1 MHSSIHLSPIV
12 RQTQFD
18 PFWQQANGELM
29 REAIEIWTA
38 QVPNDTTPPLES
50 IRQKDW
56 YRPIVQSKLNSL
68 LNTEES
74 IDRARLHGF
83 AYPGA
88 GDWLNVLPSN
98 NLGLAL
104 TDHQF
109 SIACPLRL
117 GAPVS
122 SSHKCEC
129 GVVTDRYGSHQLVC
143 PKIMS
148 CFARHQLGDDVIYDS
163 LRPPN
168 IPASLELVGL
178 FRNDGRRPDGATLVP
193 WGRGRSLAWD
203 YTCVHRLAESLIR
216 TCLNPGDRRR
226 ISKTQPPVTSHHVTC
241 SNRSVLRPLEGSA
254 TQASPSFAPISCA
267 LKARPMTPNRAYT

>member
-1 MHSSIHLSPIV
+1 MTDLLSILSERITDLP
-12 RQTQFD
+12 R
-18 PFWQQANGELM
+18 QQAFFLVKNCLAVPKLLYLLRTSPTFCLPDLVSNLDEQFRDSREKLFNVPLTVDTKSGGIGIPLPSDLCTAAYISHRSCARPSSTLSGNKHNGELM
-29 REAIEIWTA
+29 RKAIEIWTA

-68 LNTEES
+68 LNTDES

-83 AYPGA
+83 AYPGD

-163 LRPPN
+163 APP
-168 IPASLELVGL
+168 
-178 FRNDGRRPDGATLVP
+178 
-193 WGRGRSLAWD
+193 
-203 YTCVHRLAESLIR
+203 
-216 TCLNPGDRRR
+216 
-226 ISKTQPPVTSHHVTC
+226 
-241 SNRSVLRPLEGSA
+241 
-254 TQASPSFAPISCA
+254 
-267 LKARPMTPNRAYT
+267 